1 MGIIAAT
8 QYIALPLNPDMPNP
22 APAPVLPAGRR
33 PLRLW
38 RLVAAVIL
46 VLVLVASVAG
56 GLLLW
61 HELNT
66 SRLQARE
73 IAAVEIPQQLTVGLD
88 TAILRLN
95 GAGIRTRF
103 VSKVHISARADE
115 DLKQAMLGTV

>member
-1 MGIIAAT
+1 MKHSGI
-8 QYIALPLNPDMPNP
+8 
-22 APAPVLPAGRR
+22 
-33 PLRLW
+33 
-38 RLVAAVIL
+38 
-46 VLVLVASVAG
+46 
-56 GLLLW
+56 GLLL
-61 HELNT
+61 LCLA
-66 SRLQARE
+66 SFPLQARE